1 MAGIQVI
8 NYPVPNGT
16 SATAA
21 DERLTVSSSVVT
33 LTLSNLAANTQFI
46 VWDVQGADI
55 MVTFDGSD
63 PSATNGHRLYAG
75 DRDTWHIQTARKARF
90 IRAGATDG
98 IFMASQF
105 NY

>member
-21 DERLTVSSSVVT
+21 DQRLTVSSSVVT
-33 LTLSNLAANTQFI
+33 LSSFASNTQFV

-63 PSATNGHRLYAG
+63 PTSSNGHRLYVG
-75 DRDTWHIQTARKARF
+75 DRDTWHVDTARKARF
-90 IRAGATDG
+90 IRATASDG
-98 IFMASQF
+98 TLHASQF
-105 NY
+105 AY